1 MGHKMYSL
9 SEVCSCLAD
18 VSVTAMQVSV
28 SRMNMESFLAV
39 ASTIPLGMTVKSA
52 SLFTMIGLGEE
63 QQQRVPM
70 NVCVSVC

>member
-1 MGHKMYSL
+1 
-9 SEVCSCLAD
+9 
-18 VSVTAMQVSV
+18 
-28 SRMNMESFLAV
+28 MNMESFLAV

-70 NVCVSVC
+70 NVCPVTAMDDHRSVTLILSYTVPRAMVVTA